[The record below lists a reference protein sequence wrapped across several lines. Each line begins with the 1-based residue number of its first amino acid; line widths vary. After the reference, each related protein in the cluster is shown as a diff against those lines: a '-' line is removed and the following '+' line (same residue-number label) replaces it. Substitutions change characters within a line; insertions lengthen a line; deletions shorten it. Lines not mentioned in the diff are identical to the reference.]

1 MGKINKSLVADKTN
15 SMKDSQPAILE
26 FYTININGKRSR
38 KHFEFYIQFG
48 VNLVLS

>member
-15 SMKDSQPAILE
+15 SMEDSHPTILE
-26 FYTININGKRSR
+26 FYTTNKNGEQSR